1 MDKYDPYRER
11 LVMETETRW
20 DDACAVADPSA
31 RERVS
36 LALHEDPRSASN
48 LEYVRTHTGFC
59 RRVTVMPQDL
69 ERLGVSSSAAPSL

>member
-20 DDACAVADPSA
+20 DEACAVADGAA

-69 ERLGVSSSAAPSL
+69 ERLGVAPPSASAP